1 VTEGVRNLRT
11 LILFYDSS
19 ATIVFM
25 IKPIERIL
33 HSLLLLIF
41 IGTSGSI
48 VYYFKTA
55 PSVTPAATR
64 TAIVTPV
71 PSLTPA
77 ATSTATHTPDP
88 SPTVTLEP
96 TPDPDWSLLQP
107 GLERRVISITNAQN
121 QQVESLYIWR
131 LDQNYFRLDVAHNE
145 RPKSLDAWQKETNAA
160 LVVNGGYFSINNERY
175 LPDGLTIVNGKASG
189 RSFAGFGGMLA
200 INEVQSELRWLVQKP
215 YNAYESL
222 HAALQSFPILVQP
235 GGELGFPAERDNQ
248 ARARRTVIAQ
258 DRDGRI
264 LFIIAPEG
272 YFTLHQLSVYLTES
286 DLNLDIALNLD
297 GGGSTGILVANP
309 REIISSRT
317 LLPFVILVYA
327 R

>member
-1 VTEGVRNLRT
+1 
-11 LILFYDSS
+11 
-19 ATIVFM
+19 M
-25 IKPIERIL
+25 
-33 HSLLLLIF
+33 
-41 IGTSGSI
+41 
-48 VYYFKTA
+48 
-55 PSVTPAATR
+55 
-64 TAIVTPV
+64 
-71 PSLTPA
+71 
-77 ATSTATHTPDP
+77 
-88 SPTVTLEP
+88 
-96 TPDPDWSLLQP
+96 PDPDWSLLQP

-121 QQVESLYIWR
+121 QPVESLYIWR
-131 LDQNYFRLDVAHNE
+131 LDQNYFRLDVVHNE

-175 LPDGLTIVNGKASG
+175 LPDGLTIINGKASG

-200 INEVQSELRWLVQKP
+200 INQSKAELRWLVQKP
-215 YNAYESL
+215 YNAYESW

-264 LFIIAPEG
+264 LFIIAPQG

-309 REIISSRT
+309 REIISPRT